1 MNLGLENKV
10 FVISGSSRG
19 IGKGIAVA
27 LLEEGARVVLTGRD
41 AMVLVSVFVELSAR
55 FAGKVLFKLG
65 DLNRKEI
72 LHLAGKLALK
82 EWGKNDG
89 LVANAGA
96 VRPTFQEDIPD
107 WRWYFTAN
115 FHIAR
120 CFVEHFL
127 SDLRKTMGSIVF
139 ISSIA
144 AIEDVGAPLPY
155 SASKAALNVYA
166 KGLARKLAPDRIRVN
181 TVAPGNILFAGG
193 NWDKKQKADAEGIQK
208 MLNEKVPLKRFG
220 SPEDIGNIVAFLL
233 SERAGFITGSCFVV
247 DGGQTRRI

>member
-1 MNLGLENKV
+1 M
-10 FVISGSSRG
+10 
-19 IGKGIAVA
+19 
-27 LLEEGARVVLTGRD
+27 TGRN
-41 AMVLVSVFVELSAR
+41 AEVLWSAFRELSAK
-55 FAGKVLFKLG
+55 FAGKVLLWSG
-65 DLNRKEI
+65 DLNREET
-72 LHLAGKLALK
+72 LHSAGKLALK
-82 EWGKNDG
+82 EWGKIDG

-96 VRPTFQEDIPD
+96 VRPTFQSDMPTDIPD
-107 WRWYFTAN
+107 QIAAIWKWYFTAN

-120 CFVEHFL
+120 RFVDHFV
-127 SDLRKTMGSIVF
+127 SDLRKTKGSIIF

-181 TVAPGNILFAGG
+181 TVAPGNILFTGG
-193 NWDKKQKADAEGIQK
+193 NWDKKQKADAEGIRE
-208 MLNEKVPLKRFG
+208 MLDSKVPLKRFG